1 MYMLNLT
8 KEDIKKLVE
17 EYPYLLPR
25 NVWTGKVVEDY
36 DYTWLNG
43 FNSIPKGWELLFLQM
58 CKDIR
63 QPLVDAN
70 YLNEFRFSQIKEKYN
85 ELRCYHFGAPQEV
98 EQILQKYEIMAR
110 LVCTRCGRPATYETR
125 GYIESFCDDC
135 WKDCARHEK
144 GEWIKPEFEFTVIGY
159 KNGKETKRKV
169 SFKEEWER
177 YLEVLE
183 NVKGK

>member
-1 MYMLNLT
+1 MLKFT
-8 KEDIKKLVE
+8 KEDIKKLVK

-43 FNSIPKGWELLFLQM
+43 FNSIPEGWQLMFLQM
-58 CKDIR
+58 CEDIK

-70 YLNEFRFSQIKEKYN
+70 CLEQFRFSQIKEKYN
-85 ELRCYHFGAPQEV
+85 QLRCYHFGAPQDV
-98 EQILQKYEIMAR
+98 DRILYKYEVMAR
-110 LVCTRCGRPATYETR
+110 YVCTRCGEPATYETQ

-135 WKDCARHEK
+135 WKDIARHEK
-144 GEWIKPEFEFTVIGY
+144 GEWIKPEFEFKIIRC
-159 KNGKETKRKV
+159 KDGKETVEKI

-177 YLEVLE
+177 YLKALKELKRRE
-183 NVKGK
+183 